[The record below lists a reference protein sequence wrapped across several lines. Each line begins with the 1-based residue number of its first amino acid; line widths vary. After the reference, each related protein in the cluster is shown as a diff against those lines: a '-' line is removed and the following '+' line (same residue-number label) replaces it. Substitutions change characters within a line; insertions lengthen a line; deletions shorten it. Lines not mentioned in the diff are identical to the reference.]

1 MTTTST
7 GPAAIEQDATELLR
21 TMIRNACVNDGT
33 VGSGHEVRNADA
45 LEAYFAGTGLSC
57 ERYTAA
63 PGRVSLITRIE
74 GSDKTA
80 PTLLLMGHTD
90 VVPVNPAGW
99 QRDPFSGDVVDG
111 IVWGRGATDM
121 LHITAT
127 MAVAVR
133 RLARSG
139 FRPRGTLIY
148 LGVADEEAGGS
159 YGAKF
164 LVDQHFDAVKASYV
178 ITESGGVPIPTP
190 DGIKLPVTV
199 AEKGINWRRLVV
211 KGTPGHG
218 SMPFRTDNALMTAA
232 EVVRRVGAYQPKARV
247 LDEWRRYV
255 SELGLAP
262 ELAAALTDPDRVWN
276 AVRTLEPLGFARL
289 AHACTHTTFSPNV
302 VSAGGSK
309 INVVPDR
316 IAIDIDIRAL
326 PGVSPL
332 DVDAMLK
339 EALGDLASRVEIE
352 APRSQD
358 GTRTPLDSPLTEVMS
373 RVTRALVPGSKIIP
387 RMTSGGTDAR
397 YFRFKGIPSYGF
409 ALHSRRIPHTEYPL
423 MFHGNDERIDT
434 ESLRLSATMWEAL
447 VREFLG

>member
-1 MTTTST
+1 MSDER
-7 GPAAIEQDATELLR
+7 GIEQDATELLR

-33 VGSGHEVRNADA
+33 PASGHEERNADA
-45 LEAYFAGTGLSC
+45 LETYFAGSGLTC
-57 ERYTAA
+57 QRYSAG
-63 PGRVSLITRIE
+63 PGRVSIITRIE
-74 GSDKTA
+74 GTDRTA

-133 RLARSG
+133 RLATSG
-139 FRPRGTLIY
+139 FRPKGTLIY
-148 LGVADEEAGGS
+148 LGVADEEAGGT

-164 LVDQHFDAVKASYV
+164 LVDRHFDAVKADYV
-178 ITESGGVPIPTP
+178 ITESGGIPIPTP
-190 DGIKLPVTV
+190 DGLKLPVTV

-218 SMPFRTDNALMTAA
+218 SMPFRTDNALVTAA
-232 EVVRRVGAYQPKARV
+232 EVVRRISVYQPKAKI

-262 ELAAALTDPDRVWN
+262 ELAAALTDPDRVWE
-276 AVRTLEPLGFARL
+276 ALRTLEPLGFARL

-302 VSAGGSK
+302 VTYGGSK

-316 IAIDIDIRAL
+316 IAIDVDIRAL
-326 PGVSPL
+326 PGVSPN
-332 DVDAMLK
+332 DVDAMLR
-339 EALGDLASRVEIE
+339 EALGDLAGRVEVE

-358 GTRTPLDSPLTEVMS
+358 GTRTSLETPLADAMR
-373 RVTRALVPGSKIIP
+373 RVTGALVPGSKIIP

-397 YFRFKGIPSYGF
+397 YFRFKGIPCYGF
-409 ALHSRRIPHTEYPL
+409 ALHSRRIPFTQYPL

-434 ESLRLSATMWEAL
+434 ESFRLSATMWEAL
-447 VREFLG
+447 VRDFLG

>member
-1 MTTTST
+1 MTTPST
-7 GPAAIEQDATELLR
+7 ETTIERDATELLR

-33 VGSGHEVRNADA
+33 QASGQEVRNADA
-45 LEAYFAGTGLSC
+45 LEAYFAGSGLSC
-57 ERYTAA
+57 ARYTSA
-63 PGRVSLITRIE
+63 PGRVSVITRIE

-90 VVPVNPAGW
+90 VVPANAAGW
-99 QRDPFSGDVVDG
+99 QRDPFGGDVVDG

-133 RLARSG
+133 RLATTG

-164 LVDQHFDAVKASYV
+164 LVDQHFDAVKADYV
-178 ITESGGVPIPTP
+178 ITESGGVPIPAP

-232 EVVRRVGAYQPKARV
+232 EVVRRVGTYQPKARI

-255 SELGLAP
+255 NELGLAP
-262 ELAAALTDPDRVWN
+262 ALTTALTDPDRVWE

-302 VSAGGSK
+302 VSHGGSK

-326 PGVSPL
+326 PGVSAL

-339 EALGDLASRVEIE
+339 EALGDLASRVDIE

-358 GTRTPLDSPLTEVMS
+358 GTRTPLETPLADAMS

-409 ALHSRRIPHTEYPL
+409 ALHSRRIPYTEYPL

-447 VREFLG
+447 VRDFLG

>member
-1 MTTTST
+1 VTDERV
-7 GPAAIEQDATELLR
+7 IEQDATELLR

-33 VGSGHEVRNADA
+33 PTSGHEDRNADA
-45 LEAYFAGTGLSC
+45 LEAYFAGSGLAC
-57 ERYTAA
+57 QRYTAG

-74 GSDKTA
+74 GTDRRA

-99 QRDPFSGDVVDG
+99 QRDPFGGEVVDG

-133 RLARSG
+133 RLATSG
-139 FRPRGTLIY
+139 FRPKGTLIY
-148 LGVADEEAGGS
+148 LGVADEEAGGTH
-159 YGAKF
+159 GAKF
-164 LVDQHFDAVKASYV
+164 LVDRHFDAVKADYV
-178 ITESGGVPIPTP
+178 ITESGGIPIPAP

-199 AEKGINWRRLVV
+199 AEKGINWRRLVI

-218 SMPFRTDNALMTAA
+218 SMPFRTDNALVTAS
-232 EVVRRVGAYQPKARV
+232 EVVRRISVYHPKAKI

-255 SELGLAP
+255 GELGLAP
-262 ELAAALTDPDRVWN
+262 ELAAALTDPDRVWE
-276 AVRTLEPLGFARL
+276 ALRTLEPLGFARL

-302 VSAGGSK
+302 VAHGGSK

-316 IAIDIDIRAL
+316 IAIDVDVRAL
-326 PGVSPL
+326 PGVSPD
-332 DVDAMLK
+332 DVDAMLR

-358 GTRTPLDSPLTEVMS
+358 GTRTPLETPLADAMA

-409 ALHSRRIPHTEYPL
+409 ALHSRRIPYTEYPL

-434 ESLRLSATMWEAL
+434 DSLRLSATMWEAL
-447 VREFLG
+447 ARDFLG

>member
-1 MTTTST
+1 MTTTT
-7 GPAAIEQDATELLR
+7 TDPAAIEQDATELLR

-45 LEAYFAGTGLSC
+45 LEAYFAGTGLSF

-90 VVPVNPAGW
+90 VVPVNASGW

-164 LVDQHFDAVKASYV
+164 LVDQHFDAVKANYV

-232 EVVRRVGAYQPKARV
+232 EVVRRVGVYQPKARI

-255 SELGLAP
+255 KCLCSEH
-262 ELAAALTDPDRVWN
+262 EFVYDR
-276 AVRTLEPLGFARL
+276 
-289 AHACTHTTFSPNV
+289 
-302 VSAGGSK
+302 
-309 INVVPDR
+309 
-316 IAIDIDIRAL
+316 
-326 PGVSPL
+326 
-332 DVDAMLK
+332 
-339 EALGDLASRVEIE
+339 
-352 APRSQD
+352 Q
-358 GTRTPLDSPLTEVMS
+358 
-373 RVTRALVPGSKIIP
+373 
-387 RMTSGGTDAR
+387 
-397 YFRFKGIPSYGF
+397 RFG
-409 ALHSRRIPHTEYPL
+409 RC
-423 MFHGNDERIDT
+423 
-434 ESLRLSATMWEAL
+434 
-447 VREFLG
+447 V

>member
-1 MTTTST
+1 VSDATTL
-7 GPAAIEQDATELLR
+7 EQDATELLR

-33 VGSGHEVRNADA
+33 PASGQEVRNADA
-45 LEAYFAGTGLSC
+45 LEAYFAGTGLAF
-57 ERYTAA
+57 ERYTAG

-74 GSDKTA
+74 GTDRNA

-90 VVPVNPAGW
+90 VVPANASGW
-99 QRDPFSGDVVDG
+99 SRDPFSGDLEDG

-133 RLARSG
+133 RLAKSG
-139 FRPRGTLIY
+139 WKPKGTLIY
-148 LGVADEEAGGS
+148 LGVADEEAGGT

-164 LVDQHFDAVKASYV
+164 LVDQHWDAVKADYV
-178 ITESGGVPIPTP
+178 ITESGGVPIPAP

-218 SMPFRTDNALMTAA
+218 SMPFRTDNALVTAA
-232 EVVRRVGAYQPKARV
+232 EVVRRVGTYQPKAKI

-255 SELGLAP
+255 NEIGLPP
-262 ELAAALTDPDRVWN
+262 ELTAALTDPDRVLE
-276 AVRTLEPLGFARL
+276 AVRTLEPLGMARL

-302 VSAGGSK
+302 VHGGSK

-316 IAIDIDIRAL
+316 VAIEVDVRAL

-339 EALGDLASRVEIE
+339 EALGDLASRVDIE

-358 GTRTPLDSPLTEVMS
+358 GTRTPLEGALVDAMG
-373 RVTRALVPGSKIIP
+373 RVTQAIVPGSKLIP
-387 RMTSGGTDAR
+387 RLTSGGTDAR
-397 YFRFKGIPSYGF
+397 YFRFKNVPSYGF
-409 ALHSRRIPHTEYPL
+409 ALHSRRIPYTQYPL

-434 ESLRLSATMWEAL
+434 ESLTLSATMWEAL
-447 VREFLG
+447 CRDFLG